1 MDITISLN
9 EKSHLNI
16 PKFKDE
22 NLEYNLKFGE
32 EEVLGNSEI
41 LKNLCWHWANDCRY
55 VDNVSNFLHAWYM
68 CIFIYT
74 GKTHRITYLPP
85 TL

>member
-41 LKNLCWHWANDCRY
+41 LKNLC
-55 VDNVSNFLHAWYM
+55 
-68 CIFIYT
+68 
-74 GKTHRITYLPP
+74 
-85 TL
+85 